1 MKRLTILLPAFF
13 LSAFSLAGQQQSQ
26 QNTSSQ
32 ATSHTVRSTANEVV
46 LDMVFRD
53 KKGRTI
59 HDIRPEE
66 IHVFEDG
73 VEQKVTSFHLV
84 EGRSAELSGA
94 PKTPADSGSLSLD
107 PMREVRL
114 VTLVFEGLDQE
125 GKRFFRQSLKDIL
138 DMTPEQNLYF
148 SILTIDQ
155 RLHVLQP
162 FTADHTTLLK
172 SVDRAAMWSF
182 TQYQNNSVQVKSE
195 LKQVVDGGEPQLS
208 GGAGGGPSQFAIAGA
223 VNYRMAKMQY
233 DMLQAAENAD

>member
-1 MKRLTILLPAFF
+1 MKRLFILLGVCL
-13 LSAFSLAGQQQSQ
+13 LSGCCLEAQQQSQ

-32 ATSHTVRSTANEVV
+32 AASPTVRSTTQEVV

-66 IHVFEDG
+66 IHVLEDG

-84 EGRSAELSGA
+84 EGKAAELSSA
-94 PKTPADSGSLSLD
+94 AKTPAEGGALPLD

-138 DMTPEQNLYF
+138 DMSPEQNLYF

-155 RLHVLQP
+155 QLHVIQP
-162 FTADHTTLLK
+162 FTADHNAILK
-172 SVDRAAMWSF
+172 SIDRSAMWSF
-182 TQYQNNSVQVKSE
+182 IQYQNNSVEVKSE
-195 LKQVVDGGEPQLS
+195 
-208 GGAGGGPSQFAIAGA
+208 
-223 VNYRMAKMQY
+223 
-233 DMLQAAENAD
+233 